1 MNQKEWFASWFDT
14 EYYHLLYQD
23 RDFGEAAAFIVQLCE
38 HLDLPQRGQVLDL
51 ACGKGRHSVT
61 LHEQGFDVLGADLS
75 SNSIKKAEKRA
86 TEGLEFIVH
95 DMREVIPNK
104 QFDAVFNL
112 FTSFGYFDTQ
122 LENET
127 VLSAVHEMIRPGG
140 KLIIDFMNASKVIR
154 NLEASKQI
162 KRGNISFD
170 VSKKFEGGHIYKDIR
185 FEDKG
190 TEYHFSERVQAITL
204 DQFQSLLTATGFEIL
219 STFGDFELRPFD
231 EENSDRLILLA
242 KKH

>member
-14 EYYHLLYQD
+14 DYYHLLYQN

-38 HLDLPQRGQVLDL
+38 HLKLPRNSHVLDL

-61 LHEQGFDVLGADLS
+61 LHEQGFNVLGADLS
-75 SNSIKKAEKRA
+75 SNSIKTAENSA
-86 TEGLEFIVH
+86 TEGLQFIVH

-112 FTSFGYFDTQ
+112 FTSFGYFDSQ

-127 VLSAVHEMIRPGG
+127 VLRAVHQMLRPDGI
-140 KLIIDFMNASKVIR
+140 LIIDFMNASKVVQ
-154 NLEASKQI
+154 NLEGSKQI
-162 KRGNISFD
+162 IRGEITFD
-170 VSKKFEGGHIYKDIR
+170 ISKKFEGGHIYKDIR
-185 FEDKG
+185 FEDQG
-190 TEYHFSERVQAITL
+190 TDYHFSERVQAITL
-204 DQFQSLLTATGFEIL
+204 DQFQSLLRTTGFEIL
-219 STFGDFELRPFD
+219 STFGDFELNSFD
-231 EENSDRLILLA
+231 EDHSDRLILVA